1 MKKEQFIT
9 TFVMCVVSVLVL
21 IGFTIAWY
29 SGGANNVTATGMQM
43 TAAQAGDITIALV
56 SKGKDI
62 SELQGDDKYVDI
74 GLAELTNIEE
84 GKMAPGAFGEVT
96 FYITPR
102 NTNVRTC
109 SVVPMVL
116 LQQEEDGEWYPDP
129 AASTEEE
136 GDGSDDGSTDDTTGE
151 VTDSTVPTIEEL
163 AEIAGRHIA
172 FFSDEAMTQIVD
184 GTNPYQVTWESA
196 DAGTEKTAVLY
207 WKWYYENP
215 SSTEKEDID
224 AYDKEDT
231 LLGNYISNMKFYFS
245 FSTQ

>member
-21 IGFTIAWY
+21 IGFTVAWY
-29 SGGANNVTATGMQM
+29 SSGANNVTATGMQM
-43 TAAQAGDITIALV
+43 SAAQAGDITIALQTG
-56 SKGKDI
+56 GKDI
-62 SELQGDDKYVDI
+62 SELLGDNKYVDI

-84 GKMAPGAFGEVT
+84 GKMAPGAFGKVT
-96 FYITPR
+96 FYITPK

-109 SVVPMVL
+109 NVVPLVQ
-116 LQQEEDGEWYPDP
+116 LQQEENGEWYPDP
-129 AASTEEE
+129 A
-136 GDGSDDGSTDDTTGE
+136 
-151 VTDSTVPTIEEL
+151 DSTPSTIEEL

-184 GTNPYQVTWESA
+184 GTNPYQVTWDSTN
-196 DAGTEKTAVLY
+196 AGTEKTAVLY
-207 WKWYYENP
+207 WKWYYEHP
-215 SSTEKEDID
+215 SSTDKVEID
-224 AYDKEDT
+224 QYDKEDT

>member
-21 IGFTIAWY
+21 IGFTVAWY
-29 SGGANNVTATGMQM
+29 SSGANNVTATGMQM
-43 TAAQAGDITIALV
+43 SAAQAGDITIALQTG
-56 SKGKDI
+56 GKDI
-62 SELQGDDKYVDI
+62 SELLGDDKYVDI

-84 GKMAPGAFGEVT
+84 GKMAPGAFGRVT
-96 FYITPR
+96 FYITPK

-109 SVVPMVL
+109 NVVPLVQ
-116 LQQEEDGEWYPDP
+116 LQQEENGEWYPDP
-129 AASTEEE
+129 A
-136 GDGSDDGSTDDTTGE
+136 
-151 VTDSTVPTIEEL
+151 DSTPSTIEEL

-184 GTNPYQVTWESA
+184 GTNPYQVTWDSA
-196 DAGTEKTAVLY
+196 NAGTEKTAVLY

-231 LLGNYISNMKFYFS
+231 LLGNYVSNMKFYFS
-245 FSTQ
+245 FSTL

>member
-21 IGFTIAWY
+21 IGFTVAWY
-29 SGGANNVTATGMQM
+29 SSGANNVTATGMQM
-43 TAAQAGDITIALV
+43 SAAQAGDITIALQTG
-56 SKGKDI
+56 GKDI
-62 SELQGDDKYVDI
+62 SELLGDNKYVDI

-84 GKMAPGAFGEVT
+84 GKMAPGAFGRVT
-96 FYITPR
+96 FYITPK

-109 SVVPMVL
+109 NVVPLVQ
-116 LQQEEDGEWYPDP
+116 LQQEENGEWYPDP

-136 GDGSDDGSTDDTTGE
+136 GDGSDGGNTGDT
-151 VTDSTVPTIEEL
+151 TDSTVPTIEEL
-163 AEIAGRHIA
+163 AEIAGKHIA

-184 GTNPYQVTWESA
+184 EANPYQVTWEST

>member
-21 IGFTIAWY
+21 IGFTVAWY
-29 SGGANNVTATGMQM
+29 SSGANNVTATGMQM
-43 TAAQAGDITIALV
+43 SAAQAGDITIALQTG
-56 SKGKDI
+56 GKDI
-62 SELQGDDKYVDI
+62 SELLGDDKYVDI

-84 GKMAPGAFGEVT
+84 GKMAPGAFGKVT
-96 FYITPR
+96 FYITPK

-109 SVVPMVL
+109 NVVPLVQ
-116 LQQEEDGEWYPDP
+116 LQQEENGEWYPDP
-129 AASTEEE
+129 A
-136 GDGSDDGSTDDTTGE
+136 
-151 VTDSTVPTIEEL
+151 DSTPSTIEEL

-184 GTNPYQVTWESA
+184 GTNPYQVTWDSA
-196 DAGTEKTAVLY
+196 NAGTEKTAVLY

-231 LLGNYISNMKFYFS
+231 LLGNYVSNMKFYFS
-245 FSTQ
+245 FSTL